1 MCVLYCTVILSISAE
16 NSLTSPKYDMLTAPI
31 TNDAFHSK
39 VLQVLSDHIGALG
52 ESETPLRSIAGQ
64 ADVPAPPLLPSL
76 TPADTLLGPDEAIG
90 QLILTT
96 STWIEL
102 ASPDPL
108 IAEISRQVLALEIS
122 YASFC
127 GATNVLIQGP
137 AANASSQD
145 GLMQYSHALVEVM
158 GLANYLQ
165 FHIAMPMTGQAS
177 TDHAIG
183 DLANLARDEYV
194 DDLGLDDDDEAE
206 EDGDE
211 NKEEVDDFG
220 SWDVWNVIRSTCRYS
235 PRVSV
240 GKNAND
246 SCLPIYSLV
255 PCITALCLCGFT
267 NTLFRYN
274 SLP

>member
-1 MCVLYCTVILSISAE
+1 
-16 NSLTSPKYDMLTAPI
+16 MLTTPI

-39 VLQVLSDHIGALG
+39 VLQVLSDHIGALTA
-52 ESETPLRSIAGQ
+52 SETPLLSITGQ
-64 ADVPAPPLLPSL
+64 TDVPAPPILPSL
-76 TPADTLLGPDEAIG
+76 SPAETLLGPDEAIS

-96 STWIEL
+96 STWIDL

-127 GATNVLIQGP
+127 GASNVLIQGP
-137 AANASSQD
+137 ATNASSQD
-145 GLMQYSHALVEVM
+145 GLAQYSHALVEVM

-165 FHIAMPMTGQAS
+165 FHIAMPMIGQAS
-177 TDHAIG
+177 TDHTMG

-194 DDLGLDDDDEAE
+194 DDLGLEDDDDE
-206 EDGDE
+206 EDEDAG
-211 NKEEVDDFG
+211 EEVDDFA

-240 GKNAND
+240 GKNVNISSPILSAAPCVIVPYFC
-246 SCLPIYSLV
+246 SYILIRTRYSTLPKKEKYC
-255 PCITALCLCGFT
+255 PHEPF
-267 NTLFRYN
+267 
-274 SLP
+274 